1 MLQIGLNRKLEWL
14 ADQGLFD
21 SLLPWIGAIVMENNR
36 ITGGLVAGGS
46 SSRSMCWAEI
56 RAIGPP
62 SPTTGSDAVVAV
74 QQQSTE
80 QSDGIQQEDGNL
92 TSNQNKMNSISEVI
106 IHVVDDVRG
115 GQKDF
120 TLPATILL
128 EKMPYFAKA
137 TRGRLWFS

>member
-1 MLQIGLNRKLEWL
+1 
-14 ADQGLFD
+14 
-21 SLLPWIGAIVMENNR
+21 MENNR

-74 QQQSTE
+74 QQQTTE

-92 TSNQNKMNSISEVI
+92 SNQNKINSISEVV

-137 TRGRLWFS
+137 TRGKLLVLIKNKC